1 MKLIH
6 NALFVVTL
14 LTVLGLM
21 PFGGPVPFGGLMP
34 SVVCG
39 QSTEA
44 VPLASGQQRP
54 SDWVFQPV
62 QHKVDLYWKRQ
73 IESNLLWMIDHASR
87 SSESDPATPLVGVY
101 ADAGV
106 WSLGAQSV
114 VASLES
120 TGISVAL
127 LDWSRLQNSDLRRFD
142 AIVFPGGYSFFQQ
155 LSAGERGLDSVRAYV
170 SQGGRYLGIC
180 AGGFL
185 AAKDVH
191 WEGAQYRYPLEL
203 FDGVA
208 AGSIKK
214 IAAWPR
220 LGGAVL
226 TVTAEGNATGL
237 ADADGQRIYYQ
248 GGGRFL
254 GGSDVTTLATY
265 FDGSPAIIRRPFG
278 RGGKGTVVLSGVHFE
293 RPAPTTG
300 DESAESNPPPA
311 LSRTILPTLLGI
323 ARHSNNDPGHADF
336 TPQAYKP
343 TVTAEMTEADWLS
356 RQRELRIRLSK
367 IGERDESEDS
377 LSDPV
382 PTLLA
387 ERGLLIFDD
396 DGRSPRGGKATTMFD
411 NGVKLRA
418 GAGAWQRVAKT
429 NDWRSTWTKE
439 LGHTPVVSYRGFQAS
454 DLIVEV
460 TFRYGPIIETW
471 QDQCFRIAADD
482 RPKVTGHIVS
492 AWANPNNDF
501 IESGFLLQ
509 HICKSPD
516 KEILEDLLL
525 DHQPITIQPNI
536 WYTAILEVVGDEA
549 LFRMGDH
556 VAYAKAN
563 HLRLPKNLVSLT
575 FGTAWHEIR
584 RVRVWHAK
592 PNLEWQSKKAETL
605 RQRTPFSTQVHRY
618 SRE

>member
-1 MKLIH
+1 MKLIP
-6 NALFVVTL
+6 NSLLVVNL
-14 LTVLGLM
+14 LAVLG
-21 PFGGPVPFGGLMP
+21 PVQCGGLMP

-39 QSTEA
+39 QSTDA
-44 VPLASGQQRP
+44 IPLASGQQRP

-62 QHKVDLYWKRQ
+62 DYKVDLHWKREL
-73 IESNLLWMIDHASR
+73 ESNLLWMIDHASR
-87 SSESDPATPLVGVY
+87 SVESGPGTPRVGVY

-120 TGISVAL
+120 TGIAVAL
-127 LDWSRLQNSDLRRFD
+127 LDWRRLQKSDLRRFD
-142 AIVFPGGYSFFQQ
+142 AIIFPGGYSFFQQ

-185 AAKDVH
+185 AAKNVL
-191 WEGAQYRYPLEL
+191 WEGTHYRYPLEL

-208 AGSIKK
+208 AGSIKE

-226 TVTAEGNATGL
+226 SVTAEGKATGL
-237 ADADGQRIYYQ
+237 ADADGERICYQ

-254 GGSDVTTLATY
+254 GGSDVITLATY

-278 RGGKGTVVLSGVHFE
+278 RGGKGTAVLSGVHFE
-293 RPAPTTG
+293 RPTPKTG
-300 DESAESNPPPA
+300 EESAESNPPPA
-311 LSRTILPTLLGI
+311 LSRTILPALLGI
-323 ARHSNNDPGHADF
+323 TRRPKNGPGHAAF
-336 TPQAYKP
+336 TPQEYQP

-356 RQRELRIRLSK
+356 RQRELRIRLSG
-367 IGERDESEDS
+367 IIETDESKDS
-377 LSDPV
+377 LSDHV

-387 ERGLLIFDD
+387 ERGVLIFED
-396 DGRSPRGGKATTMFD
+396 DGRRARGGKLITMFD
-411 NGVKLRA
+411 NAVKLRA
-418 GAGAWQRVAKT
+418 GAGTWQRVANT
-429 NDWRSTWTKE
+429 NDWRSTWTKG
-439 LGHTPVVSYRGFQAS
+439 LGHTPVVSYRGFQAN

-460 TFRYGPIIETW
+460 TFRYGPMIETW
-471 QDQCFRIAADD
+471 HNQCFRIAADD

-509 HICKSPD
+509 HIRKSPK
-516 KEILEDLLL
+516 KEILQDLLL
-525 DHQPITIQPNI
+525 DHQPISIEPNI

-563 HLRLPKNLVSLT
+563 QLRLPKNLVSITL
-575 FGTAWHEIR
+575 GTARHEIR

-592 PNLEWQSKKAETL
+592 PNLGWQSRKAETL
-605 RQRTPFSTQVHRY
+605 RQRNSFSAQVHGY
-618 SRE
+618 SRD